1 MEFSVKSG
9 SPEKQRSACIVV
21 GVFEPRRLSPIAEQL
36 DKISDGYISALL
48 RRGELEGKP
57 GQTLLLHHVP
67 NVLSERILLIGCGK
81 ERELDERQYKQVI
94 QKTINTLNDTGSMEA
109 VCFLTEL
116 HVKGRN
122 NYWKVR
128 QAVETAKE
136 TLYSFDQLKTNK
148 SEPRRPLRKMVFNV
162 PTRRE
167 LTSGERA
174 IQHGLAIAAGIKAAK
189 DLGNMPPNICNAA
202 YLASQARQLADS
214 YSKNVITRVIG
225 EQQMK
230 ELGMHS
236 YLAVGQGSQNESLM
250 SVIEY
255 KGNASEDA
263 RPIVLVGKGL
273 TFDSGGISI
282 KPSEG
287 MDEMK
292 YDMCGAAAVYGVMRM
307 VAELQLP
314 INVIGVLAGCEN
326 MPGGRAYRPG
336 DVLTTM
342 SGQTVEVLNTDAE
355 GRLVLCDVLTYVER
369 FEPEAV
375 IDVATLTGACV
386 IALGHHI
393 TGLMANHN
401 PLAHELIAAKTDYPL
416 HVGITESG
424 TLLSGNIKS
433 SVGLGIILY
442 QGIGDTIRV
451 SLTGD
456 PLEEIKSAKLILKA
470 LGLRKGGIEVVS
482 CPTCGRT
489 KIDLIGLANKVE
501 TMVAEYPLD
510 IKVAVMGC
518 VVNGPGEARE
528 ADLGIAGGI
537 GEGLLIKKGEIIR
550 KVKED
555 ELLDALRNELEHWGE

>member
-48 RRGELEGKP
+48 RRGELEGKV

-67 NVLSERILLIGCGK
+67 NILSERILLIGCGK
-81 ERELDERQYKQVI
+81 ERELDERQYKQII

-136 TLYSFDQLKTNK
+136 SLYSFDQLKSNK
-148 SEPRRPLRKMVFNV
+148 AEPRRPLRKMVFNV

-174 IQHGLAIAAGIKAAK
+174 IQHGLAVSAGVKAAK
-189 DLGNMPPNICNAA
+189 DLGNMPPNICNPA
-202 YLASQARQLADS
+202 YLASQARQLADA
-214 YSKNVITRVIG
+214 YSQNITTRVIG

-230 ELGMHS
+230 ELGMNA
-236 YLAVGQGSQNESLM
+236 YLAVGAGSQNESLM

-255 KGNASEDA
+255 KGHPDADA

-273 TFDSGGISI
+273 TFDAGGISI
-282 KPSEG
+282 KPAEG

-292 YDMCGAAAVYGVMRM
+292 YDMCGAATVYGVMRM
-307 VAELQLP
+307 VAELKLP
-314 INVIGVLAGCEN
+314 LNVVGVLAGCEN
-326 MPGGRAYRPG
+326 MADGRAMRPG
-336 DVLTTM
+336 DILTTM

-355 GRLVLCDVLTYVER
+355 GRLVLCDTLTYVER
-369 FEPEAV
+369 FDPELV
-375 IDVATLTGACV
+375 VDVATLTGACV

-393 TGLMANHN
+393 SGLLSNHN
-401 PLAHELIAAKTDYPL
+401 PLAHELISASEQAGDRAWRLPMTDEYQEQLESNFADMANIGGRPGGAITAGCYLARFTRRYNWAHLDIAGTAWRSGKAKGATGRP
-416 HVGITESG
+416 VP
-424 TLLSGNIKS
+424 LLSQFLLNRA
-433 SVGLGIILY
+433 GLG
-442 QGIGDTIRV
+442 T
-451 SLTGD
+451 
-456 PLEEIKSAKLILKA
+456 
-470 LGLRKGGIEVVS
+470 
-482 CPTCGRT
+482 
-489 KIDLIGLANKVE
+489 
-501 TMVAEYPLD
+501 
-510 IKVAVMGC
+510 
-518 VVNGPGEARE
+518 
-528 ADLGIAGGI
+528 
-537 GEGLLIKKGEIIR
+537 
-550 KVKED
+550 D
-555 ELLDALRNELEHWGE
+555 E

>member
-128 QAVETAKE
+128 PAVETAKE

-148 SEPRRPLRKMVFNV
+148 SEPRRPLSKMVFNV

-355 GRLVLCDVLTYVER
+355 GRLVLSDAIAWASQRHPQAHYI
-369 FEPEAV
+369 
-375 IDVATLTGACV
+375 IDIATLTGAV
-386 IALGHHI
+386 
-393 TGLMANHN
+393 
-401 PLAHELIAAKTDYPL
+401 
-416 HVGITESG
+416 V
-424 TLLSGNIKS
+424 
-433 SVGLGIILY
+433 
-442 QGIGDTIRV
+442 
-451 SLTGD
+451 
-456 PLEEIKSAKLILKA
+456 KA
-470 LGLRKGGIEVVS
+470 LGY
-482 CPTCGRT
+482 
-489 KIDLIGLANKVE
+489 DLSGLM
-501 TMVAEYPLD
+501 TQS
-510 IKVAVMGC
+510 
-518 VVNGPGEARE
+518 
-528 ADLGIAGGI
+528 
-537 GEGLLIKKGEIIR
+537 
-550 KVKED
+550 
-555 ELLDALRNELEHWGE
+555 DALRAGLTRAGIKSGDEVWSLPLDSRLKKQTESAIADLCNTPGNNAAISASAAWLLHHFCPPEIPWAHLDVSGTALWREGGKSVASGRPIPLLIQHLLDDIDES